1 MIRSRT
7 RVTVC
12 SVLIILNVAFIWIN
26 SLLPREISAAF
37 SKFVG
42 QILDFFIPSQG
53 SVAEGQGNGIL
64 RKIAHFTE
72 FCSLGVLLSWLVRMV
87 RSKKWEWI
95 WIPLAAGAAV
105 ACIDELIQTMIPGR
119 GPGILDV
126 CIDVAGVT
134 LGILLIVLIKP
145 MKKRSQKK
153 KLK

>member
-64 RKIAHFTE
+64 R
-72 FCSLGVLLSWLVRMV
+72 
-87 RSKKWEWI
+87 
-95 WIPLAAGAAV
+95 
-105 ACIDELIQTMIPGR
+105 
-119 GPGILDV
+119 
-126 CIDVAGVT
+126 
-134 LGILLIVLIKP
+134 
-145 MKKRSQKK
+145 
-153 KLK
+153 